1 MTEIRKAWKL
11 MAYFVGNEESK
22 QVIIWLNDKC
32 AKNKSQWNCGKI
44 IIYCLAKSYD
54 RIFGGENER
63 FE

>member
-11 MAYFVGNEESK
+11 MAYFVGKEESK
-22 QVIIWLNDKC
+22 EVIIWLNDRCSK
-32 AKNKSQWNCGKI
+32 KSRWNCAKI

-54 RIFGGENER
+54 IILGGENEQ